1 MPRMHAKGFSL
12 VELMVVVVIVAILV
26 GIGLPS
32 FRDTFQR
39 NRVATTGNE
48 VIGSI
53 ALARAEAIRTTRG
66 GGVCASSD
74 GATCGND
81 WNAGWLVW
89 ANQGNVNATLDT
101 GDEIIRVIQA
111 HPRME
116 VSAQTAA
123 GTTVGTIAFDPR
135 GRAVAA
141 SRVILKPVS
150 CQSGKKLQRT
160 MEVNA
165 VGQVKTIEGTC

>member
-1 MPRMHAKGFSL
+1 MPRMHARGFSL
-12 VELMVVVVIVAILV
+12 VELMVVVVIIAILV
-26 GIGLPS
+26 GISLPS

-66 GGVCASSD
+66 GGVCASAD

-89 ANQGNVNATLDT
+89 ANQGNVDSTLDT
-101 GDEIIRVIQA
+101 GDEVIRVVQA
-111 HPRME
+111 HPRMN

-123 GTTVGTIAFDPR
+123 GTAVGTIAFDPR

-141 SRVILKPVS
+141 SRIVLKPTS
-150 CQSGKKLQRT
+150 CQTGKKLQRT

-165 VGQVKTIEGTC
+165 VGQVKTIEGNC